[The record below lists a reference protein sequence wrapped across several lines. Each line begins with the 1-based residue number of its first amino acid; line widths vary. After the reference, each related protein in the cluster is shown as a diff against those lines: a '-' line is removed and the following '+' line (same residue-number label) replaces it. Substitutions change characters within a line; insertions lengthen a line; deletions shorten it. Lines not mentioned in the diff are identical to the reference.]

1 MSFFLRHDITLSC
14 LNPCDNP
21 CNNPCDNK
29 NQCDKLIIY
38 LYNIFMRKKLLA
50 AGIICFGIL
59 FSSCSKNE
67 TVQSISETE
76 LFSLPYG
83 NFEEQLSVSD
93 LNEVGAV
100 RFGIAM
106 QDGFFYIVNG
116 ESRKILE
123 LNSYGDLL
131 TLFYNEDSQTA
142 RLLEASNR
150 PDKSIHHE
158 ISYPFDYPGMVAV
171 DSNKNVYT
179 VCTVPWNRQE
189 HSDDSTMLY
198 SQTVL
203 RFARDGSSV
212 EYIGQ
217 QGPGGTPF
225 PFIKNIY
232 TTSKDELVVVATSVE
247 GAIVYWFASDGFLKY
262 MIPVTKRDA
271 PVATDKDS
279 QSDIFLTIQNVV
291 PDPVSYKL
299 YVQIDYYTTY
309 VDEESK
315 VQSGIN
321 YVQTLLYP
329 LNIETGTYEEPVSVP
344 PYEESVVSDYSK
356 LTYRIPYDFLGVTK
370 NGWKFFIVKTEDGF
384 NIEMIQS
391 ESQRILRRHF
401 KAVHS
406 NIVYDTMCL
415 SQDGILTAL
424 YLEKEEA
431 RVVWY
436 RTDNLIDAILKN

>member
-1 MSFFLRHDITLSC
+1 M
-14 LNPCDNP
+14 
-21 CNNPCDNK
+21 
-29 NQCDKLIIY
+29 
-38 LYNIFMRKKLLA
+38 LA
-50 AGIICFGIL
+50 AGLVFAGLL
-59 FSSCSKNE
+59 FTSCLGNE

-83 NFEEQLSVSD
+83 NFEEQLSVTD
-93 LNEVGAV
+93 LNDVGNV

-106 QDGFFYIVNG
+106 KDGFFYIVNG
-116 ESRKILE
+116 ESKKILE

-131 TLFYNEDSQTA
+131 TLFYNDDSDISH
-142 RLLEASNR
+142 LLEESKR

-158 ISYPFDYPGMVAV
+158 ISYPFDYPGMVAA

-179 VCTVPWNRQE
+179 VCSIPWNRQE
-189 HSDDSTMLY
+189 KSDDGMTLY
-198 SQTVL
+198 SHTVL

-212 EYIGQ
+212 DYIGQ

-225 PFIKNIY
+225 PYIKNIY
-232 TTSKDELVVVATSVE
+232 TTSRDELVVIAASSD
-247 GAIVYWFASDGFLKY
+247 GLIVYWFTTDGFLKY
-262 MIPVTKRDA
+262 MVPVNVRDA
-271 PVATDKDS
+271 PSIPEEEDTTDM
-279 QSDIFLTIQNVV
+279 FLSIQNVI
-291 PDPVSYKL
+291 PDPVSYTL

-329 LNIETGTYEEPVSVP
+329 LNIENGTYEEPVSVP

-370 NGWKFFIVKTEDGF
+370 NGWKFFTVKTEDGF
-384 NIEMIQS
+384 DIEMIQS

-401 KAVHS
+401 NAVHS

-415 SQDGILTAL
+415 SHDGILTAL
-424 YLEKEEA
+424 YLEKEKA

-436 RTDNLIDAILKN
+436 RTDHLIDAILKN

>member
-1 MSFFLRHDITLSC
+1 
-14 LNPCDNP
+14 
-21 CNNPCDNK
+21 
-29 NQCDKLIIY
+29 
-38 LYNIFMRKKLLA
+38 MRKTLLA
-50 AGIICFGIL
+50 AGLIFTGI
-59 FSSCSKNE
+59 FFTSCVKTES
-67 TVQSISETE
+67 VQSISETE

-83 NFEEQLSVSD
+83 NFEEQLSVTD
-93 LNEVGAV
+93 LNDVGDV

-116 ESRKILE
+116 ESKKILE

-142 RLLEASNR
+142 RLLENSNR

-179 VCTVPWNRQE
+179 VCTIPWNRQE
-189 HSDDSTMLY
+189 RSDDGSMLY

-212 EYIGQ
+212 DYIGQ

-232 TTSKDELVVVATSVE
+232 TTSKNELVVVATSTE
-247 GAIVYWFASDGFLKY
+247 GAIVYWFESDGFLKY

-271 PVATDKDS
+271 PTGDNDVTT
-279 QSDIFLTIQNVV
+279 DIFLNIQNVV

-299 YVQIDYYTTY
+299 YVQIDYYSSY

-321 YVQTLLYP
+321 YIQTLLYP
-329 LNIETGTYEEPVSVP
+329 LNIETGIYEEPVSVP

-370 NGWKFFIVKTEDGF
+370 SGWKFFIVKTEDGF

-401 KAVHS
+401 NALHS

-424 YLEKEEA
+424 YLEKEKA

>member
-1 MSFFLRHDITLSC
+1 
-14 LNPCDNP
+14 
-21 CNNPCDNK
+21 
-29 NQCDKLIIY
+29 
-38 LYNIFMRKKLLA
+38 MRKTLLA
-50 AGIICFGIL
+50 AGLLISGIIFT
-59 FSSCSKNE
+59 SCLGNE

-93 LNEVGAV
+93 LNDVGNV

-116 ESRKILE
+116 ESKKILE

-131 TLFYNEDSQTA
+131 SLFYNEDSQTA
-142 RLLEASNR
+142 RLLENSKR
-150 PDKSIHHE
+150 PDISIHHE

-171 DSNKNVYT
+171 DSDKNVYT
-179 VCTVPWNRQE
+179 VCSIPWDRQE
-189 HSDDSTMLY
+189 KSDDSTTLY
-198 SQTVL
+198 SHTVL

-212 EYIGQ
+212 DYIGQ

-225 PFIKNIY
+225 PFINNIY
-232 TTSKDELVVVATSVE
+232 TTSKDELVVVASSSS
-247 GAIVYWFASDGFLKY
+247 GLLVYWFASDGFLKY
-262 MIPVTKRDA
+262 MIPVTTRDA
-271 PVATDKDS
+271 PAWEDKENQTDS
-279 QSDIFLTIQNVV
+279 FLTIQNVV

-299 YVQIDYYTTY
+299 YVQIDYYSTY
-309 VDEESK
+309 IDEESK

-321 YVQTLLYP
+321 YIQTLLYP
-329 LNIETGTYEEPVSVP
+329 LNIESGTYEEPVSVP

-391 ESQRILRRHF
+391 ESQKILRRHF

-424 YLEKEEA
+424 YLEKEKA

>member
-1 MSFFLRHDITLSC
+1 
-14 LNPCDNP
+14 
-21 CNNPCDNK
+21 
-29 NQCDKLIIY
+29 
-38 LYNIFMRKKLLA
+38 MRK
-50 AGIICFGIL
+50 IIL
-59 FSSCSKNE
+59 FTALLFTALIFTACIKTE

-83 NFEEQLSVSD
+83 NFEEQLSITD
-93 LNEVGAV
+93 LNDVGDV

-116 ESRKILE
+116 ESKKILE

-142 RLLEASNR
+142 RLLENSNR

-179 VCTVPWNRQE
+179 VCAIPWDRQE
-189 HSDDSTMLY
+189 KSDDGKTLY
-198 SQTVL
+198 SHTVL

-212 EYIGQ
+212 DYIGQ

-225 PFIKNIY
+225 PYIKNIY
-232 TTSKDELVVVATSVE
+232 TTSKDELVVVAASTE
-247 GAIVYWFASDGFLKY
+247 GVLVYWFASDGFLKY
-262 MIPVTKRDA
+262 MIPVTTRDA
-271 PVATDKDS
+271 PSTVDKEEH
-279 QSDIFLTIQNVV
+279 SDNFLTIQNVV

-299 YVQIDYYTTY
+299 YVQIDYYSTY
-309 VDEESK
+309 VDEDSK

-321 YVQTLLYP
+321 YIQTLLYP
-329 LNIETGTYEEPVSVP
+329 LNIETGTYEDPVSVP

-370 NGWKFFIVKTEDGF
+370 SGWKFFIVKTEDGF

-401 KAVHS
+401 NAVHG

-424 YLEKEEA
+424 YLEKEKA

>member
-1 MSFFLRHDITLSC
+1 
-14 LNPCDNP
+14 
-21 CNNPCDNK
+21 
-29 NQCDKLIIY
+29 
-38 LYNIFMRKKLLA
+38 MRKTLLA
-50 AGIICFGIL
+50 AGLLISGIIFT
-59 FSSCSKNE
+59 SCLGNE

-93 LNEVGAV
+93 LNDVGNV

-116 ESRKILE
+116 ESKKILE

-131 TLFYNEDSQTA
+131 SLFYNEDSQTA
-142 RLLEASNR
+142 RLLENSKR
-150 PDKSIHHE
+150 PDISLHHE

-179 VCTVPWNRQE
+179 VCSIPWDRQE
-189 HSDDSTMLY
+189 KSDDSTTLY
-198 SQTVL
+198 SHTVL

-212 EYIGQ
+212 DYIGQ

-232 TTSKDELVVVATSVE
+232 TTSKDELVVVASSSS
-247 GAIVYWFASDGFLKY
+247 GLLVYWFASDGFLKY
-262 MIPVTKRDA
+262 MIPVTTRDA
-271 PVATDKDS
+271 PAGEDKENQTDS
-279 QSDIFLTIQNVV
+279 FLTIQNVV

-299 YVQIDYYTTY
+299 YVQIDYYSTY
-309 VDEESK
+309 IDEESK

-321 YVQTLLYP
+321 YIQTLLYP
-329 LNIETGTYEEPVSVP
+329 LNIESGTYEEPVSVP

-391 ESQRILRRHF
+391 ESQKILRRHF

-424 YLEKEEA
+424 YLEKEKA

>member
-1 MSFFLRHDITLSC
+1 
-14 LNPCDNP
+14 
-21 CNNPCDNK
+21 
-29 NQCDKLIIY
+29 
-38 LYNIFMRKKLLA
+38 MRK
-50 AGIICFGIL
+50 IIFIASL
-59 FSSCSKNE
+59 FISAVSCISCSRNE

-83 NFEEQLSVSD
+83 NFEEQLSITD
-93 LNEVGAV
+93 LNDVGDV
-100 RFGIAM
+100 RYGIAM
-106 QDGFFYIVNG
+106 QDGFFYVVNG
-116 ESRKILE
+116 ESKKILE

-131 TLFYNEDSQTA
+131 TLFYNEDSQIA
-142 RLLEASNR
+142 HLLENSKR
-150 PDKSIHHE
+150 PDLSIHHE

-179 VCTVPWNRQE
+179 VCSIPWDRQE
-189 HSDDSTMLY
+189 KSDDGTTLY
-198 SQTVL
+198 SHTVL

-212 EYIGQ
+212 DYIGQ

-225 PFIKNIY
+225 PYIRNIY
-232 TTSKDELVVVATSVE
+232 TTSKDELVVVASSSE
-247 GAIVYWFASDGFLKY
+247 GMLIYWFASDGFLKY
-262 MIPVTKRDA
+262 MIPVTTRDA
-271 PVATDKDS
+271 PYDADEDR
-279 QSDIFLTIQNVV
+279 SDIFLTIQNVI

-309 VDEESK
+309 VDEDSK

-321 YVQTLLYP
+321 YIQTLLYP
-329 LNIETGTYEEPVSVP
+329 LNIETGTYEDPVSVP

-370 NGWKFFIVKTEDGF
+370 SGWKFFIVKTEDGF

-401 KAVHS
+401 NAVHS
-406 NIVYDTMCL
+406 NIVYDTMSL

-424 YLEKEEA
+424 YLEKENA

>member
-1 MSFFLRHDITLSC
+1 MRKTILTAGLILSGLVFTSC
-14 LNPCDNP
+14 L
-21 CNNPCDNK
+21 
-29 NQCDKLIIY
+29 
-38 LYNIFMRKKLLA
+38 
-50 AGIICFGIL
+50 G
-59 FSSCSKNE
+59 NE
-67 TVQSISETE
+67 TVQSISENE

-93 LNEVGAV
+93 LNDVGNV

-116 ESRKILE
+116 ESKKILE

-142 RLLEASNR
+142 RLLENSNR

-179 VCTVPWNRQE
+179 VCSIPWDRQE
-189 HSDDSTMLY
+189 KSDDGTTLY
-198 SQTVL
+198 SHTVL

-212 EYIGQ
+212 DYIGQ

-232 TTSKDELVVVATSVE
+232 TTSKDELVVAASSSE
-247 GAIVYWFASDGFLKY
+247 GMMIYWFASDGFLKY
-262 MIPVTKRDA
+262 MIPVTTKDA
-271 PVATDKDS
+271 PAAADTDELTDA
-279 QSDIFLTIQNVV
+279 FLTIQNVV
-291 PDPVSYKL
+291 PDPVSYRL
-299 YVQIDYYTTY
+299 YVQIDYYSTY

-356 LTYRIPYDFLGVTK
+356 LTYHIPYDFLGVTK

-391 ESQRILRRHF
+391 ESQKILRRQF
-401 KAVHS
+401 KVAHS
-406 NIVYDTMCL
+406 NVVFDTMSL

-424 YLEKEEA
+424 YLEKEKA

>member
-1 MSFFLRHDITLSC
+1 
-14 LNPCDNP
+14 
-21 CNNPCDNK
+21 
-29 NQCDKLIIY
+29 
-38 LYNIFMRKKLLA
+38 MRKTLLA
-50 AGIICFGIL
+50 AGLLLSAIL
-59 FSSCSKNE
+59 FTSCLKNE

-83 NFEEQLSVSD
+83 NFEEQLSVTD
-93 LNEVGAV
+93 LNEVGDV

-116 ESRKILE
+116 ESKKILE

-131 TLFYNEDSQTA
+131 TLFYNEDSQIA
-142 RLLEASNR
+142 RLLENSNR

-179 VCTVPWNRQE
+179 VCSIPWNRQE
-189 HSDDSTMLY
+189 KSDDGTTLY
-198 SQTVL
+198 SHTVL
-203 RFARDGSSV
+203 RFARDGSYV
-212 EYIGQ
+212 DYIGQ

-225 PFIKNIY
+225 PYIKNIY
-232 TTSKDELVVVATSVE
+232 TTSKDELVVVASSTE
-247 GAIVYWFASDGFLKY
+247 GTLVYWFASDGFLKY
-262 MIPVTKRDA
+262 MIPVTTRDA
-271 PVATDKDS
+271 PSIADADDQTDH
-279 QSDIFLTIQNVV
+279 FLTIQNVI
-291 PDPVSYKL
+291 PDPVAYKL
-299 YVQIDYYTTY
+299 YVQIDYYKTY
-309 VDEESK
+309 IDEDSK

-321 YVQTLLYP
+321 YIQTLLYP
-329 LNIETGTYEEPVSVP
+329 LNIENGTYEEPVSVP

-384 NIEMIQS
+384 NIEMMQS
-391 ESQRILRRHF
+391 ESQKILRRHF

-406 NIVYDTMCL
+406 NIVYNTMCL

-424 YLEKEEA
+424 YLEKEKA

>member
-1 MSFFLRHDITLSC
+1 
-14 LNPCDNP
+14 
-21 CNNPCDNK
+21 
-29 NQCDKLIIY
+29 
-38 LYNIFMRKKLLA
+38 MRKTLLA
-50 AGIICFGIL
+50 AGLLISGIIFT
-59 FSSCSKNE
+59 SCLGNE

-93 LNEVGAV
+93 LNDVGNV

-116 ESRKILE
+116 ESKKILE

-131 TLFYNEDSQTA
+131 SLFYNEDSQTA
-142 RLLEASNR
+142 RLLENSKR
-150 PDKSIHHE
+150 PDISIHHE

-179 VCTVPWNRQE
+179 VCSIPWDRQE
-189 HSDDSTMLY
+189 KSDDSTTLY
-198 SQTVL
+198 SHTVL

-212 EYIGQ
+212 DYIGQ

-232 TTSKDELVVVATSVE
+232 TTSKDELVVVASSSS
-247 GAIVYWFASDGFLKY
+247 GLLVYWFASDGFLKY
-262 MIPVTKRDA
+262 MIPVTTRDA
-271 PVATDKDS
+271 PAGEDKENQTDS
-279 QSDIFLTIQNVV
+279 FLTIQNVV
-291 PDPVSYKL
+291 PDPVTYKL
-299 YVQIDYYTTY
+299 YVQIDYYSTY
-309 VDEESK
+309 IDEDSK

-321 YVQTLLYP
+321 YIQTLLYP
-329 LNIETGTYEEPVSVP
+329 LNIESGTYEEPVSVP

-391 ESQRILRRHF
+391 ESQKILRRHF

-424 YLEKEEA
+424 YLEKEKA

>member
-1 MSFFLRHDITLSC
+1 MR
-14 LNPCDNP
+14 
-21 CNNPCDNK
+21 K
-29 NQCDKLIIY
+29 IY
-38 LYNIFMRKKLLA
+38 LFATSLA
-50 AGIICFGIL
+50 ACL
-59 FSSCSKNE
+59 FFNSCVKTE

-76 LFSLPYG
+76 LFTLPYG
-83 NFEEQLSVSD
+83 NFEEQLSVTD
-93 LNEVGAV
+93 LNDVGDV

-106 QDGFFYIVNG
+106 QDGFFYVVNG

-142 RLLEASNR
+142 RLLDNSER

-179 VCTVPWNRQE
+179 VCSIPWDRQE
-189 HSDDSTMLY
+189 KSDDGTTLY
-198 SQTVL
+198 SHTVL

-212 EYIGQ
+212 DYIGQ

-225 PFIKNIY
+225 PYIKNIY
-232 TTSKDELVVVATSVE
+232 TTSKDELVVVAASSE
-247 GAIVYWFASDGFLKY
+247 GMLVYWFASDGFLKY
-262 MIPVTKRDA
+262 MIPVTTRDA
-271 PVATDKDS
+271 PSLADKEDHS
-279 QSDIFLTIQNVV
+279 ENFLTIQNVI

-299 YVQIDYYTTY
+299 YVQIDYYSTY
-309 VDEESK
+309 VDEDSK

-321 YVQTLLYP
+321 YIQTLLYP
-329 LNIETGTYEEPVSVP
+329 LNIENGTYEEPVSVP
-344 PYEESVVSDYSK
+344 PFEESVVSDYSK

-391 ESQRILRRHF
+391 ETQRILRRHF
-401 KAVHS
+401 NAIHS
-406 NIVYDTMCL
+406 DIVYDTMCL

-424 YLEKEEA
+424 YLEKEKA

>member
-1 MSFFLRHDITLSC
+1 
-14 LNPCDNP
+14 
-21 CNNPCDNK
+21 
-29 NQCDKLIIY
+29 
-38 LYNIFMRKKLLA
+38 MRKIYFIASVLI
-50 AGIICFGIL
+50 AGLIFT
-59 FSSCSKNE
+59 SCVKTE

-76 LFSLPYG
+76 LFTLPYG
-83 NFEEQLSVSD
+83 SFEEQLSVTD
-93 LNEVGAV
+93 LNEVGDV

-142 RLLEASNR
+142 RLLDNSSR

-179 VCTVPWNRQE
+179 VCSIPWDRQE
-189 HSDDSTMLY
+189 KSDDGTTLY
-198 SQTVL
+198 SHTVL

-212 EYIGQ
+212 DYIGQ

-225 PFIKNIY
+225 PYIKNIY
-232 TTSKDELVVVATSVE
+232 TTSKDELVVVAASSE
-247 GAIVYWFASDGFLKY
+247 GMLVYWFASDGFLKY
-262 MIPVTKRDA
+262 MIPVTTRDA
-271 PVATDKDS
+271 PNLADKEER
-279 QSDIFLTIQNVV
+279 SDNFLTIQNVV

-299 YVQIDYYTTY
+299 YVQIDYYSTY
-309 VDEESK
+309 VDEDSK

-329 LNIETGTYEEPVSVP
+329 LNIENSTYEEPVSVP

-391 ESQRILRRHF
+391 ETQRILRRHF
-401 KAVHS
+401 NASHS
-406 NIVYDTMCL
+406 DIVYDTMCL
-415 SQDGILTAL
+415 SQDGILTAF
-424 YLEKEEA
+424 YLEKEKA

>member
-1 MSFFLRHDITLSC
+1 MTKYLFIYIIDYMKESLLAMVIVLSGLIFTSC
-14 LNPCDNP
+14 L
-21 CNNPCDNK
+21 
-29 NQCDKLIIY
+29 
-38 LYNIFMRKKLLA
+38 
-50 AGIICFGIL
+50 G
-59 FSSCSKNE
+59 NE

-93 LNEVGAV
+93 INDVGNV

-116 ESRKILE
+116 ESKKILE

-142 RLLEASNR
+142 RLLEKSNR

-179 VCTVPWNRQE
+179 VCSIPWDRQE
-189 HSDDSTMLY
+189 KSDDGTTLY
-198 SQTVL
+198 SHTVL

-212 EYIGQ
+212 DYIGQ

-232 TTSKDELVVVATSVE
+232 TTSKDELVVVASSSE
-247 GAIVYWFASDGFLKY
+247 GLLVYWFASDGFLKY
-262 MIPVTKRDA
+262 MIPVTVRDA
-271 PVATDKDS
+271 PSLADKDDNTDS
-279 QSDIFLTIQNVV
+279 FLTIQNLV

-299 YVQIDYYTTY
+299 YVQIDYYSTY
-309 VDEESK
+309 IDEESK

-321 YVQTLLYP
+321 YIQTLLSP
-329 LNIETGTYEEPVSVP
+329 LNIESGSYEEPVSVP
-344 PYEESVVSDYSK
+344 PYEESVVSDYSR

-384 NIEMIQS
+384 TIEMIQS
-391 ESQRILRRHF
+391 ESQKILRRHF
-401 KAVHS
+401 KANHS

-424 YLEKEEA
+424 YLEKEKA

>member
-1 MSFFLRHDITLSC
+1 
-14 LNPCDNP
+14 
-21 CNNPCDNK
+21 
-29 NQCDKLIIY
+29 
-38 LYNIFMRKKLLA
+38 MRKIRLLA
-50 AGIICFGIL
+50 TLFISLSIITA
-59 FSSCSKNE
+59 CSKNE

-83 NFEEQLSVSD
+83 NFEEQLSVTD
-93 LNEVGAV
+93 LNDVGDV

-116 ESRKILE
+116 ESKKILE

-131 TLFYNEDSQTA
+131 TLFYNEDSQIA
-142 RLLEASNR
+142 HLLENSNR
-150 PDKSIHHE
+150 PDLSIHHE

-179 VCTVPWNRQE
+179 VCSIPWDRQE
-189 HSDDSTMLY
+189 KSDDGTTLY
-198 SQTVL
+198 SHTVL

-212 EYIGQ
+212 DYIGQ

-225 PFIKNIY
+225 PYIKNIY
-232 TTSKDELVVVATSVE
+232 TTSKDELVVVGASSE
-247 GAIVYWFASDGFLKY
+247 GILVYWFASDGFLKY
-262 MIPVTKRDA
+262 MIPVTTRDA
-271 PVATDKDS
+271 PSGTDKEDDS
-279 QSDIFLTIQNVV
+279 DYFLTIQNVI

-309 VDEESK
+309 VDEDSK

-329 LNIETGTYEEPVSVP
+329 LNIENGTYEDPVSVP

-370 NGWKFFIVKTEDGF
+370 SGWKFFIVKTEDGF

-401 KAVHS
+401 NASHS

-424 YLEKEEA
+424 YLEKETA

>member
-1 MSFFLRHDITLSC
+1 
-14 LNPCDNP
+14 
-21 CNNPCDNK
+21 
-29 NQCDKLIIY
+29 
-38 LYNIFMRKKLLA
+38 MRKKSFLKLVSAA
-50 AGIICFGIL
+50 AGLIVTGIIL
-59 FSSCSKNE
+59 STCSKNE
-67 TVQSISETE
+67 SVQSISETE

-83 NFEEQLSVSD
+83 NFEEQLSITD
-93 LNEVGAV
+93 LNDVGDV

-116 ESRKILE
+116 ESKKILE

-131 TLFYNEDSQTA
+131 TLFYNEDSKTA
-142 RLLEASNR
+142 KLLDNSNR

-179 VCTVPWNRQE
+179 VCTIPWNRQE
-189 HSDDSTMLY
+189 HSDDGSMLY
-198 SQTVL
+198 CQTVL
-203 RFARDGSSV
+203 RFARDGSYV
-212 EYIGQ
+212 DYIGQ

-225 PFIKNIY
+225 PYINNIY
-232 TTSKDELVVVATSVE
+232 TTSKNELVVVATSTE
-247 GAIVYWFASDGFLKY
+247 GAMVYWFESDGFLKY

-271 PVATDKDS
+271 PSIVNDETTEN
-279 QSDIFLTIQNVV
+279 FLTIQNVI

-299 YVQIDYYTTY
+299 YVQIDYYSTY

-321 YVQTLLYP
+321 YDQTLLYP
-329 LNIETGTYEEPVSVP
+329 LNIESGTYEDPVSVP

-370 NGWKFFIVKTEDGF
+370 SGWKFFIVKTEDGF

-391 ESQRILRRHF
+391 ETQRILRRHF
-401 KAVHS
+401 KALHS
-406 NIVYDTMCL
+406 NIVYDSMCL

-424 YLEKEEA
+424 YLEKEKA